1 MKKILVPCDFSTPA
15 RHAFRSALSVAARS
29 GGEVHVLHVIEL
41 PVLHD
46 AVLMPV
52 LSLEESLFQE
62 LEEKSK
68 TEFAKLIEENTENIP
83 LYTKVVFGETSR
95 MILDYAASQSVDL
108 IIMGT
113 RGASGIREVL
123 IGSNTEKI
131 VRHSSVPVLVVRN
144 AIDVASIRDIVFPN
158 TLDTTDQEGLVMKV
172 KALQNFFGAKLHIV
186 WINTPANFAPDTT
199 TRVRLQEFAARYM
212 LQNFTINIF
221 NDLYEETGIINFSH
235 DVKAN
240 MLAMGTH
247 GRKGLAHFFAGS
259 VTEDVV
265 NHADLPIWTCNLK
278 QE

>member
-15 RHAFRSALSVAARS
+15 RHAFRSALSIAARS

-52 LSLEESLFQE
+52 VSFEEGLFRE
-62 LEEKSK
+62 LEEKSQ
-68 TEFAKLIEENTENIP
+68 TEFAKLVEENKGNIP
-83 LYTKVVFGETSR
+83 VHTKIVFGETSR
-95 MILDYAASQSVDL
+95 MILDYAESEAVDL

-113 RGASGIREVL
+113 RGASGIREVF

-131 VRHSSVPVLVVRN
+131 VRRSDIPVFVVRN
-144 AIDVASIRDIVFPN
+144 AIEVGSIRDIVFPN
-158 TLDTTDQEGLVMKV
+158 TLDTTNQEGLVMKV
-172 KALQNFFGAKLHIV
+172 KALQNFFDAKLHIV
-186 WINTPANFAPDTT
+186 WINTPANFNPDAT
-199 TRVRLQEFAARYM
+199 TRVRLREFATRYM
-212 LQNFTINIF
+212 LQNYTINIF
-221 NDLYEETGIINFSH
+221 NDLYEESGIINFSH
-235 DVKAN
+235 HINAN

-265 NHADLPIWTCNLK
+265 NHVDLPIWTCNLK
-278 QE
+278 QA

>member
-52 LSLEESLFQE
+52 LSLEETLFRE
-62 LEEKSK
+62 LEEKSQA
-68 TEFAKLIEENTENIP
+68 EFAKLIEENKNDIP
-83 LYTKVVFGETSR
+83 LKTKVVFGETSR
-95 MILDYAASQSVDL
+95 MILDYAASESIDL

-131 VRHSSVPVLVVRN
+131 VRHATVPVFVVRN
-144 AIDVASIRDIVFPN
+144 TIDVGSIHDIVFPS
-158 TLDTTDQEGLVMKV
+158 TLETANQEGLVMRV
-172 KALQNFFGAKLHIV
+172 KALQNFFNAKLHIV
-186 WINTPANFAPDTT
+186 WINTPANFTADAT
-199 TRVRLQEFAARYM
+199 TRVRLQEFATRFM
-212 LQNFTINIF
+212 LQNYTINIF
-221 NDLYEETGIINFSH
+221 NDLYEESGIINFSH
-235 DVKAN
+235 HISADL
-240 MLAMGTH
+240 LAMGTH